1 MSVLWLAMLR
11 VFMTCISCV
20 LSEPD
25 SYDPG
30 MLRMKTAV
38 VKVFY
43 PGRGLDY
50 RDQRLYL
57 QNVSKAGIKFERTIS
72 GRYKCLE
79 IERDQMFICKTNGS
93 SCRKTRANA
102 MRKANKCLDT

>member
-25 SYDPG
+25 TYDPG

-43 PGRGLDY
+43 PGSGSDY

-79 IERDQMFICKTNGS
+79 IERDQVFMYGS
-93 SCRKTRANA
+93 SCRKTCANA